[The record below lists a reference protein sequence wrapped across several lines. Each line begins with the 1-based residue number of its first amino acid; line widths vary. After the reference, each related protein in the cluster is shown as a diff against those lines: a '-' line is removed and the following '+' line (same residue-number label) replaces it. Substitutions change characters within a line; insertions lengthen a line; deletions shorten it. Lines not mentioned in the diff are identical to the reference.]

1 MTTYLT
7 FVALW
12 TLYMAFE
19 NFIYVRPQSR
29 PHFVGFLIT
38 NTLLAPISFVL
49 SLYGGILRDRITAAY
64 RAANKQKHD
73 FFHKT
78 GKKKLIG

>member
-19 NFIYVRPQSR
+19 TYTYTRPQSR
-29 PHFVGFLIT
+29 PYFVGLLIT
-38 NTLLAPISFVL
+38 HTLLAPISFVL
-49 SLYGGILRDRITAAY
+49 SLTGGLLQERIQTAY
-64 RAANKQKHD
+64 RAA
-73 FFHKT
+73 KT
-78 GKKKLIG
+78 EKENHLRSGRRKLIG